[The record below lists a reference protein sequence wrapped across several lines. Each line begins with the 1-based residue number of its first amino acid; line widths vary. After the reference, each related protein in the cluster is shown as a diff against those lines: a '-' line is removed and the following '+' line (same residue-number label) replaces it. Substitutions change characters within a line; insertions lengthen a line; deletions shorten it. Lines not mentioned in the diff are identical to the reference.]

1 MALLQ
6 AIAVITLFGLV
17 VGAVGLY
24 FALRER
30 RESNRR
36 ATKASGA

>member
-1 MALLQ
+1 MALFQ
-6 AIAVITLFGLV
+6 AIMVIGVFGLI

-30 RESNRR
+30 RESERR
-36 ATKASGA
+36 AQKMRGA